1 MNVLIAGDY
10 YPNRRVASLIE
21 NNAIAVI
28 DDDIRKLVSSADY
41 SIFNYESPIVTRL
54 ESKPIVKAGPNL
66 KSTVK
71 AAQYIKNVGFKM
83 ATLANN
89 HILDYG
95 GEALVNTKEFLE
107 KLQLETVGAGMNI
120 AEASSVFYKQI
131 CEKNIAFINCCEHE
145 FSIASETDAGAN
157 PLNPI
162 SQFYAI
168 KEAKEKA
175 DYVIV
180 IVHGG
185 MEHFQLPSQRMV
197 DTYRFFIDAGAN
209 VVVNHHQHC
218 FSGYEE
224 YNGGLI
230 FYGLG
235 NFCFDNFESPH
246 STNNTIWNEGYMVW
260 LNFCQA
266 KISFTLYPY
275 IQCAKEPKVELM
287 RGDALSSFEKKISEL
302 NTIIKNPL
310 LLKERN
316 ERWMSETYLPLQTI
330 LLPYPHHY
338 LISAANRGWIPK
350 CLNKT
355 RVTRLL
361 NKVDCESHRDRLV
374 FYLKNILKGLE
385 P

>member
-10 YPNRRVASLIE
+10 YPNRRVLSLIE
-21 NNAIAVI
+21 NNEIAVI
-28 DDDIRKLVSSADY
+28 DDELRNLVSSADY
-41 SIFNYESPIVTRL
+41 SVFNYESPIVTRTD
-54 ESKPIVKAGPNL
+54 SKPIVKAGPSL

-71 AAQYIKNVGFKM
+71 AAQYIKDVGFKM

-95 GEALVNTKEFLE
+95 GEALVNTKEILE
-107 KLQLETVGAGMNI
+107 TFQLDTVGAGKDI
-120 AEASSVFYKQI
+120 AEASRIFYKQI
-131 CEKNIAFINCCEHE
+131 CGKVFAFINCCEHE

-175 DYVIV
+175 DFVIV

-218 FSGYEE
+218 YSGYEE

-235 NFCFDNFESPH
+235 NFCFDSFEPLS
-246 STNNTIWNEGYMVW
+246 SDIAIWNEGYMVW
-260 LNFCQA
+260 LDFCQE
-266 KISFTLYPY
+266 KIKFKLYPY
-275 IQCAKEPKVELM
+275 IQCAKDPKVELM
-287 RGDALSSFEKKISEL
+287 SNIALRLFEETITEI
-302 NTIIKNPL
+302 NTIIQNPL

-316 ERWMSETYLPLQTI
+316 ERWMGETYLCLQSV

-374 FYLKNILKGLE
+374 FYLKNILKDLE